1 MREEGILQINK
12 FWRAI
17 IFGEFG
23 ELRVF
28 ANICG
33 ANIRDRMLIVH
44 CIDGETT
51 NLIAAKSLYFEKR
64 QIL

>member
-1 MREEGILQINK
+1 MNTVNQQILG
-12 FWRAI
+12 AI
-17 IFGEFG
+17 VFG

-28 ANICG
+28 ANICR
-33 ANIRDRMLIVH
+33 ANIRDRTLIVH
-44 CIDGETT
+44 CIDGETP

>member
-1 MREEGILQINK
+1 MNK

-23 ELRVF
+23 ELPVL
-28 ANICG
+28 ANICRAN
-33 ANIRDRMLIVH
+33 ANIRDRTLIVH
-44 CIDGETT
+44 CIDGETP
-51 NLIAAKSLYFEKR
+51 NLIATKSLYFEKR